1 MSTIQLQLVGFVKTS
16 RFNSNPQSAYA
27 SLCSLADAPSG
38 ALNAKLTQSLY
49 GVIIDRSYDEADAEG
64 QHAYSPIFKSVPN
77 RGDIM
82 HPTKWHTLE
91 YPGSILLGHV
101 MATWSRTECRPISE
115 SEIAQHNAQSPIVVE
130 VAL

>member
-1 MSTIQLQLVGFVKTS
+1 MSTIQLQLVGFVRTS

-38 ALNAKLTQSLY
+38 VLNAKLTDSLC
-49 GVIIDRSYDEADAEG
+49 GVIIDRSYNEADAEG

-101 MATWSRTECRPISE
+101 MATWSRTDCRPISD
-115 SEIAQHNAQSPIVVE
+115 SEIAQLNAQTPIVVN
-130 VAL
+130 VAQ